1 MAMALALLGAAPAP
15 TSSPPPGGY
24 DGVVDGDKA
33 RVTLTLE
40 QLQKARADAAKS
52 AAAAATGKPTP
63 RWEYKTQVNCTSG
76 NTNPDVS
83 CGAANVCTN
92 GQIQSVVLRRLLEP
106 ARVVSVPAPGSNASP
121 TTGPVRMLPAA
132 GPQGHWSA
140 WGLTCFPEML
150 PGNTMPSMAQIR
162 QAFREV
168 KFTKGDLTIQP
179 VGNVTLVNLPT
190 YFEATWPDAGVSN
203 GEIDRTTLLGF
214 TLEIEAIARS
224 LDYHYGD
231 GNSSGPTTSLG
242 GPHPTG
248 DIRWTYKQP
257 GTMTTRVDTVYG
269 GRFRLNGSPWMTIP
283 DTVTIQGTPV
293 TLTVKE
299 AKARLYDKG

>member
-1 MAMALALLGAAPAP
+1 MQAAGAEPNTGTPAP
-15 TSSPPPGGY
+15 SSALGQQLGG
-24 DGVVDGDKA
+24 GS
-33 RVTLTLE
+33 RVTITTAE
-40 QLQKARADAAKS
+40 INQARQDAAKAAAS
-52 AAAAATGKPTP
+52 AAAGKPIP

-83 CGAANVCTN
+83 CGAADVCTN
-92 GQIQSVVLRRLLEP
+92 GQIQSVVLRRLL
-106 ARVVSVPAPGSNASP
+106 VP
-121 TTGPVRMLPAA
+121 TTPTGGGAVSMLPSTDDR
-132 GPQGHWSA
+132 GQWSV

-150 PGNTMPSMAQIR
+150 PGNTMPNMAQIR